1 MCDSLRASL
10 RKLWQRLLF
19 FIDSVVWVLA
29 VMFGT
34 LATIL
39 EHEPMIFTQDGNNEQ
54 LEGDRGTHELSSH

>member
-10 RKLWQRLLF
+10 RKLGQRLLF
-19 FIDSVVWVLA
+19 FIDSAVWVLA
-29 VMFGT
+29 VMFRT

-39 EHEPMIFTQDGNNEQ
+39 EHEPMIFTQDGKSER